1 MKTPNRVLFSEMSH
15 GFSGISTDNPQPLIV
30 NFSVMDMQ
38 VDTLKHSKLT
48 EKMIGVFYDVYN
60 ELGYGF
66 LESTYA
72 EAMVIA
78 LQDAGL
84 MVAREVPVSVWF
96 RGRKAAQYFAD
107 LLVEGRVLLE
117 LKCARTIDSAHEA
130 QLLHYLRATEIE
142 VGLLLNFG
150 MRPQFRRLLFDN
162 ERKKIRENPCESVAK
177 VYS

>member
-1 MKTPNRVLFSEMSH
+1 M
-15 GFSGISTDNPQPLIV
+15 TDKI
-30 NFSVMDMQ
+30 
-38 VDTLKHSKLT
+38 
-48 EKMIGVFYDVYN
+48 IGVFYDVYN

-84 MVAREVPVSVWF
+84 QVAREVTVPVWF
-96 RGRKAAQYFAD
+96 RGRKAGQYFAD
-107 LLVEGRVLLE
+107 LLVEGTILLE
-117 LKCARTIDSAHEA
+117 LKTARNIDSANEA
-130 QLLHYLRATEIE
+130 QLLHYLRATQIE

-162 ERKKIRENPCESVAK
+162 ERKQIRENPCKSVAK
-177 VYS
+177 VSA